1 MKTSASVLTAIAL
14 AAFMTGCGIIS
25 EQVTSEDTMLD
36 KAETATGISKTSLSL
51 VPGSVSSSMDAVN
64 FSVKDQQGNTYK
76 CYFTSVVAVT
86 SDALCTK
93 ITKDGKEEPANQGQ
107 CNALLK
113 AAGKC

>member
-1 MKTSASVLTAIAL
+1 MKTSSLIFSAISL

-25 EQVTSEDTMLD
+25 EQVTSEETMLD
-36 KAETATGISKTSLSL
+36 KAETATGISKSSLSI
-51 VPGSVSSSMDAVN
+51 VPGSVDSSLDAVN